1 MNEKQRKARA
11 YLRSYRVIVAQAEK
25 CLEDYER
32 AYDRAHKV
40 TATLGECPGGGPSS
54 DKVSEG
60 AVEMLRHADEL
71 KVEHDRLTGLYR
83 RRNEVIE
90 AVAERNQLWGEVLS
104 MVHVEGM
111 KVSDVRRFTTGRWK
125 RHTTRRFRWGSG
137 SRTVW
142 PTAPRSSRL
151 AKPMRCSDLVVQSD
165 DEDNFDFK
173 SSVA

>member
-11 YLRSYRVIVAQAEK
+11 YLRSYRVMVAQAEK
-25 CLEDYER
+25 CMEDYER

-71 KVEHDRLTGLYR
+71 KVEHDRLTRLYR

-111 KVSDVRRFTTGRWK
+111 KVSDVRRFLERDR
-125 RHTTRRFRWGSG
+125 RHIVSQSAAYQLYYRALEKAYDEAVSMGVRFSEG
-137 SRTVW
+137 V
-142 PTAPRSSRL
+142 
-151 AKPMRCSDLVVQSD
+151 MEDL
-165 DEDNFDFK
+165 EEGI
-173 SSVA
+173 

>member
-40 TATLGECPGGGPSS
+40 TATLGECPGGSPSS

-71 KVEHDRLTGLYR
+71 KVEHVSLTDSYVK
-83 RRNEVIE
+83 RNAVMLDVAARSPLHGEMLALVYARGMTVSE
-90 AVAERNQLWGEVLS
+90 A
-104 MVHVEGM
+104 
-111 KVSDVRRFTTGRWK
+111 RRFLERERGCPYSP
-125 RHTTRRFRWGSG
+125 SG
-137 SRTVW
+137 AYMLHYRALEMAHDAMVSM
-142 PTAPRSSRL
+142 A
-151 AKPMRCSDLVVQSD
+151 AG
-165 DEDNFDFK
+165 
-173 SSVA
+173 